1 MLNEVETLIVLRL
14 DQLQY
19 FASESELY
27 EIEETV
33 LVNHDTI
40 SKLYQRVGQLAVETI
55 DEQRKH
61 R

>member
-1 MLNEVETLIVLRL
+1 MINNIETLIVLRL

-19 FASESELY
+19 FSNEKELF
-27 EIEETV
+27 EVDDTV

-40 SKLYQRVGQLAVETI
+40 SKLYQRVGQLAMETI

>member
-1 MLNEVETLIVLRL
+1 MINNIETLIILRL

-19 FASESELY
+19 FSNEKELF
-27 EIEETV
+27 EVDDTV

-40 SKLYQRVGQLAVETI
+40 SKLYQRVGQLAMETI